1 MRQFDTL
8 KKNAQFVRVFKKAKS
23 FHSPLL
29 VLFYEKTEDKKVGFV
44 ASKKVG
50 NAVHRNRGKRILRE
64 IFRNN
69 ERTLMIGTY
78 VLVAKKELLEHN
90 YHEVNDK
97 FRLLLEKLLYT
108 TKQVSKKTE
117 AV

>member
-1 MRQFDTL
+1 MF
-8 KKNAQFVRVFKKAKS
+8 
-23 FHSPLL
+23 
-29 VLFYEKTEDKKVGFV
+29 
-44 ASKKVG
+44 
-50 NAVHRNRGKRILRE
+50 
-64 IFRNN
+64 
-69 ERTLMIGTY
+69 GTY